1 MPTNDYI
8 FKRIFGKVG
17 NEDITKS
24 LINSILDTK
33 IENINLDCNP
43 ILEKDLKNDKMG
55 ILDIKAKLDN
65 NIICNIEMQIANQ
78 KNIEKRLLYYWS
90 KLYTSNIKSGEN
102 YNKLNKTISILIAD
116 FDIESIDKIPKCHTK
131 WELRETEYQKVI
143 LTEVLELHII
153 TLPKIN
159 FIIRDELKEDLL
171 IWLKFITNP
180 NNIGEVEM
188 EKNELVKK
196 AKEEYEII
204 NKDEYEQYLAHLRE
218 KHILDTNSI
227 YSDGVEDGIKQG
239 IEQGIEQGT
248 AKGKKEKAIEIAK
261 KLLKINMSIHE
272 ISEITELTPEEIKKL

>member
-1 MPTNDYI
+1 M
-8 FKRIFGKVG
+8 FKRIFGKAG

-24 LINSILDTK
+24 LINSILNTN
-33 IENINLDCNP
+33 IEQINLDCNP
-43 ILEKDLKNDKMG
+43 ILEKDLKDDKIG
-55 ILDIKAKLDN
+55 ILDIKAKLDD

-90 KLYTSNIKSGEN
+90 KLYTSNIKSGEK

-116 FDIESIDKIPKCHTK
+116 FEIESIEKIPKCHTK
-131 WELRETEYQKVI
+131 WQLRESNYQKVI
-143 LTEVLELHII
+143 LTDVLELHII

-159 FIIRDELKEDLL
+159 FILRDELEKDLL
-171 IWLKFITNP
+171 IWLKFIANP

-188 EKNELVKK
+188 QKNELVKK

-204 NKDEYEQYLAHLRE
+204 NQDEYEQYLAHLRE

-239 IEQGIEQGT
+239 ES
-248 AKGKKEKAIEIAK
+248 KGKKEKAIEIAK
-261 KLLKINMSIHE
+261 KMLKRDMNLE
-272 ISEITELTPEEIKKL
+272 QISEITELTKEEIEKL